1 MNIIQN
7 NLLSGYRN
15 TGFNVSSI
23 GGTPVA
29 DSSYWS
35 GLGSGSTASALG
47 GLQYN
52 PVQMAAGNATAK
64 AAGGAKSVGGGGV
77 PWGLIVQGAADT
89 INEVLSMYLENQTA
103 KAKANAY
110 RSQARMVQQ
119 AAVQKNKYLNEEIGQ
134 QVWNIYD
141 QSRALEGQQITAM
154 GASGF
159 TDVSAGDKRLLRDTR
174 LKTEAAVEGLNRSA
188 FLQQFETNRAAAMEA
203 SRLEYAAKMQ
213 DRIRKNTSG
222 LRGFARLNIN
232 LGLDAAGKYFG
243 ANFGKVGSGSD
254 INVFGSAQ

>member
-7 NLLSGYRN
+7 NLLTGYKN

-23 GGTPVA
+23 GNTPVA
-29 DSSYWS
+29 NSSYWS

-47 GLQYN
+47 GLEYN
-52 PVQMAAGNATAK
+52 PVQTAAGNAAAK
-64 AAGGAKSVGGGGV
+64 AASGGISWGSVAQIGAS
-77 PWGLIVQGAADT
+77 LIGNTASVY
-89 INEVLSMYLENQTA
+89 MENQVA
-103 KAKANAY
+103 KAKVSAY
-110 RSQARMVQQ
+110 RSQARLVQQ

-188 FLQQFETNRAAAMEA
+188 YLQQFETNRAAAMEA

-213 DRIRKNTSG
+213 DRIRKSTSG
-222 LRGFARLNIN
+222 WKAVGRVLADTT
-232 LGLDAAGKYFG
+232 LDAAGMYFG
-243 ANFGKVGSGSD
+243 NKASSGGSGLN
-254 INVFGSAQ
+254 INVFGSAK

>member
-29 DSSYWS
+29 NSSYWS

-52 PVQMAAGNATAK
+52 PVQIAAGKATAQ
-64 AAGGAKSVGGGGV
+64 AAGGAKSVGGGV

-188 FLQQFETNRAAAMEA
+188 YLQQFETNRAAAMEA

-222 LRGFARLNIN
+222 LRGFTRLNIN
-232 LGLDAAGKYFG
+232 LGLDAAGKYYG
-243 ANFGKVGSGSD
+243 ANLGKIGSGSD
-254 INVFGSAQ
+254 INVFGSVQ

>member
-15 TGFNVSSI
+15 AGFNVSSI

-29 DSSYWS
+29 NSSYWG
-35 GLGSGSTASALG
+35 GLGSGSTATALG
-47 GLQYN
+47 GLEYN
-52 PVQMAAGNATAK
+52 PIGAAADNATAK
-64 AAGGAKSVGGGGV
+64 TAGAI
-77 PWGLIVQGAADT
+77 PWGAITQVGASLISNAASVYT
-89 INEVLSMYLENQTA
+89 ENQVA
-103 KAKANAY
+103 KAKASAY

-134 QVWNIYD
+134 QVWNLYD
-141 QSRALEGQQITAM
+141 ASRALEGQQITAM

-213 DRIRKNTSG
+213 DRIRKSTSG
-222 LRGFARLNIN
+222 WKGIGRVLADTT
-232 LGLDAAGKYFG
+232 LDAAGMYFS
-243 ANFGKVGSGSD
+243 GKAAGSGSGLN
-254 INVFGSAQ
+254 IYVFGSAK

>member
-1 MNIIQN
+1 MNFYQN
-7 NLLSGYRN
+7 NLLSGYN
-15 TGFNVSSI
+15 QGFQVSSI
-23 GGTPVA
+23 GNVPVA
-29 DSSYWS
+29 NSSYWS
-35 GLGSGSTASALG
+35 SLGKGASVAG
-47 GLQYN
+47 GLNYS
-52 PVQMAAGNATAK
+52 PMSAAGSNV
-64 AAGGAKSVGGGGV
+64 AGNMGAGKGSGV

-89 INEVLSMYLENQTA
+89 INEGLSMYLENQTA
-103 KAKANAY
+103 KAKASAY
-110 RSQARMVQQ
+110 RSQARLVQQ
-119 AAVQKNKYLNEEIGQ
+119 AAVQKNKYLNEEVGQ
-134 QVWNIYD
+134 QVWNLYD

-188 FLQQFETNRAAAMEA
+188 YLQQFETNRAAAMEA

-232 LGLDAAGKYFG
+232 LGLDAAGKYYG
-243 ANFGKVGSGSD
+243 ANLGKMGSGSD
-254 INVFGSAQ
+254 INVFGSVQ

>member
-29 DSSYWS
+29 NSSYWS

-47 GLQYN
+47 GLEYN
-52 PVQMAAGNATAK
+52 PTKAAADNATTQ
-64 AAGGAKSVGGGGV
+64 AAGGGGSAI
-77 PWGLIVQGAADT
+77 PWGSVAQIAASLISNTASVY
-89 INEVLSMYLENQTA
+89 MENQVA
-103 KAKANAY
+103 KAKASAY

-154 GASGF
+154 GTSGF

-213 DRIRKNTSG
+213 DRIRKSTSG
-222 LRGFARLNIN
+222 WKAVGRVLADTT
-232 LGLDAAGKYFG
+232 LDAAGMYFG
-243 ANFGKVGSGSD
+243 GKAAGNGSGLN
-254 INVFGSAQ
+254 INVFGSAK

>member
-23 GGTPVA
+23 GNTPVA
-29 DSSYWS
+29 SASYWS

-47 GLQYN
+47 GLEYN
-52 PVQMAAGNATAK
+52 PVQAAAGNAAAK
-64 AAGGAKSVGGGGV
+64 AASGGISWGSVAQIGAS
-77 PWGLIVQGAADT
+77 LIGNTASVY
-89 INEVLSMYLENQTA
+89 MENQVA
-103 KAKANAY
+103 KAKASAY
-110 RSQARMVQQ
+110 RSQARLVQQ

-134 QVWNIYD
+134 QIWNIYD

-188 FLQQFETNRAAAMEA
+188 YLQQFETNRAAAMEA

-213 DRIRKNTSG
+213 DRIRKSTSG
-222 LRGFARLNIN
+222 WKAVGRVLADTT
-232 LGLDAAGKYFG
+232 LDAAGMYFG
-243 ANFGKVGSGSD
+243 NKASSGGSGLN
-254 INVFGSAQ
+254 INVFGSAK

>member
-29 DSSYWS
+29 NASYWS

-47 GLQYN
+47 GLEYN
-52 PVQMAAGNATAK
+52 PVQAATDNTSAQVAS
-64 AAGGAKSVGGGGV
+64 GGSRAI
-77 PWGLIVQGAADT
+77 PWGAVAQIGASLISNTASVY
-89 INEVLSMYLENQTA
+89 MENQVA
-103 KAKANAY
+103 KAKASAY

-119 AAVQKNKYLNEEIGQ
+119 AAVQKNKYLNEEVGQ
-134 QVWNIYD
+134 QVWNLYD
-141 QSRALEGQQITAM
+141 VRRALEGQQITAM

-174 LKTEAAVEGLNRSA
+174 LKTDAAVEGLNRSA
-188 FLQQFETNRAAAMEA
+188 YLQQFETNRAAAMEA

-213 DRIRKNTSG
+213 DRIRKSTSG
-222 LRGFARLNIN
+222 WKAVGRVLADTT
-232 LGLDAAGKYFG
+232 LDAAGMYFG
-243 ANFGKVGSGSD
+243 GKAAGNGSGLN
-254 INVFGSAQ
+254 INVFGSAK

>member
-29 DSSYWS
+29 DASYWS

-47 GLQYN
+47 GLEYN
-52 PVQMAAGNATAK
+52 PVQAATDNTSAQVA
-64 AAGGAKSVGGGGV
+64 SGGGRAI
-77 PWGLIVQGAADT
+77 PWGAVAQIGASLISNTASVY
-89 INEVLSMYLENQTA
+89 MENQVA
-103 KAKANAY
+103 KAKASAY

-174 LKTEAAVEGLNRSA
+174 LKTDAAVEGLNRSA

-213 DRIRKNTSG
+213 DRIRKSTSG
-222 LRGFARLNIN
+222 WKAVGRVLADTT
-232 LGLDAAGKYFG
+232 LDAAGMYFG
-243 ANFGKVGSGSD
+243 GKAAGNGSGLN
-254 INVFGSAQ
+254 INVFGSAK

>member
-23 GGTPVA
+23 GGNPVA
-29 DSSYWS
+29 GASYWS

-52 PVQMAAGNATAK
+52 PVQMAAGNATAQ
-64 AAGGAKSVGGGGV
+64 AAGGGGSAI
-77 PWGLIVQGAADT
+77 PWGAVVQIGASLMSNTAS
-89 INEVLSMYLENQTA
+89 VYMGNQVA
-103 KAKANAY
+103 KAKASAY

-174 LKTEAAVEGLNRSA
+174 LKTEATVEGLNRSA
-188 FLQQFETNRAAAMEA
+188 FLQQFEINRAAAMEA

-213 DRIRKNTSG
+213 DRIRKSTSG
-222 LRGFARLNIN
+222 WKAVGRVLADTT
-232 LGLDAAGKYFG
+232 LDAAGMYFG
-243 ANFGKVGSGSD
+243 GKAAGSGSGLN
-254 INVFGSAQ
+254 INVFGSAK

>member
-29 DSSYWS
+29 NSSYWS

-47 GLQYN
+47 GLEYN
-52 PVQMAAGNATAK
+52 PTKAAADNATAQ
-64 AAGGAKSVGGGGV
+64 AASGGGSAI
-77 PWGLIVQGAADT
+77 PWGSVAQIAASLISNTASVY
-89 INEVLSMYLENQTA
+89 MENQVA
-103 KAKANAY
+103 KAKASAY

-119 AAVQKNKYLNEEIGQ
+119 ASVQKNKYLNEEIGQ

-188 FLQQFETNRAAAMEA
+188 FLQQFEINRAAAMEA

-213 DRIRKNTSG
+213 DRIRKSTSG
-222 LRGFARLNIN
+222 LKAVGRVLADTT
-232 LGLDAAGKYFG
+232 LDAAGMYFG
-243 ANFGKVGSGSD
+243 GKAAGNGSGLN
-254 INVFGSAQ
+254 INVFGSAK

>member
-29 DSSYWS
+29 NSSHWS

-47 GLQYN
+47 GLEYN
-52 PVQMAAGNATAK
+52 PTKAAADNATTQ
-64 AAGGAKSVGGGGV
+64 AAGGGGSAI
-77 PWGLIVQGAADT
+77 PWGSVAQIAASLISNTASVY
-89 INEVLSMYLENQTA
+89 MENQVA
-103 KAKANAY
+103 KAKASAY

-154 GASGF
+154 GVSGF

-213 DRIRKNTSG
+213 DRIRKSTSG
-222 LRGFARLNIN
+222 WKAVGRVLADTT
-232 LGLDAAGKYFG
+232 LDAAGMYFG
-243 ANFGKVGSGSD
+243 GKAAGNGSGLN
-254 INVFGSAQ
+254 INVFGSAK

>member
-29 DSSYWS
+29 NSSYWS

-47 GLQYN
+47 GLEYN
-52 PVQMAAGNATAK
+52 PTKAAADNATTQ
-64 AAGGAKSVGGGGV
+64 AAGGGGSAI
-77 PWGLIVQGAADT
+77 PWGSVAQIAASLISNTASVY
-89 INEVLSMYLENQTA
+89 MENQVA
-103 KAKANAY
+103 KAKASAY

-154 GASGF
+154 GVSGF

-213 DRIRKNTSG
+213 DRIRKSTSG
-222 LRGFARLNIN
+222 WKAVGRVLADTT
-232 LGLDAAGKYFG
+232 LDAAGMYFG
-243 ANFGKVGSGSD
+243 GKAAGNGSGLN
-254 INVFGSAQ
+254 INVFGSAK

>member
-29 DSSYWS
+29 NSSYWS
-35 GLGSGSTASALG
+35 GLGNGSTASALG
-47 GLQYN
+47 GLEYN
-52 PVQMAAGNATAK
+52 PTQVAANNATAQ
-64 AAGGAKSVGGGGV
+64 AASGGGSAI
-77 PWGLIVQGAADT
+77 PWGSVAQIAASLISNTASVY
-89 INEVLSMYLENQTA
+89 MENQVA
-103 KAKANAY
+103 KAKASAY
-110 RSQARMVQQ
+110 RSQARIVQQ
-119 AAVQKNKYLNEEIGQ
+119 AAVQKNKYLNEEVGQ
-134 QVWNIYD
+134 QIWNIYD

-213 DRIRKNTSG
+213 DRIRKSTSG
-222 LRGFARLNIN
+222 WKAVGRVLADTT
-232 LGLDAAGKYFG
+232 LDAAGMYFG
-243 ANFGKVGSGSD
+243 GKAAGNGSGLN
-254 INVFGSAQ
+254 INVFGSAK

>member
-29 DSSYWS
+29 NSSYWS
-35 GLGSGSTASALG
+35 SLGNGSTASALG

-52 PVQMAAGNATAK
+52 PVQMAAGNATTQ
-64 AAGGAKSVGGGGV
+64 AASGGGSAI
-77 PWGLIVQGAADT
+77 PWGSVAQIAASLISNTASVY
-89 INEVLSMYLENQTA
+89 MENQVA
-103 KAKANAY
+103 KAKASAY

-154 GASGF
+154 GTSGF

-213 DRIRKNTSG
+213 DRIRKSTSG
-222 LRGFARLNIN
+222 WKAVGRVLADTT
-232 LGLDAAGKYFG
+232 LDAAGMYFG
-243 ANFGKVGSGSD
+243 GKATGNGSGLN
-254 INVFGSAQ
+254 INVFGSAK

>member
-7 NLLSGYRN
+7 NLLTGYGN

-29 DSSYWS
+29 NASYWS

-47 GLQYN
+47 GLEYN
-52 PVQMAAGNATAK
+52 PVQAATDNTSAQVA
-64 AAGGAKSVGGGGV
+64 SGGGSAI
-77 PWGLIVQGAADT
+77 PWGAVAQIGASLISNTASVY
-89 INEVLSMYLENQTA
+89 MENQVA
-103 KAKANAY
+103 KAKASAY

-154 GASGF
+154 GTSGF

-213 DRIRKNTSG
+213 DRIRKSTSG
-222 LRGFARLNIN
+222 WKAVGRVLADTT
-232 LGLDAAGKYFG
+232 LDAAGMYFG
-243 ANFGKVGSGSD
+243 GKAAGNGSGLN
-254 INVFGSAQ
+254 INVFGSAK

>member
-23 GGTPVA
+23 GGNPVA
-29 DSSYWS
+29 GASYWS

-52 PVQMAAGNATAK
+52 PVQMVAGNATAQ
-64 AAGGAKSVGGGGV
+64 AAGGGGSAI
-77 PWGLIVQGAADT
+77 PWGAVVQIGASLMSNTAS
-89 INEVLSMYLENQTA
+89 VYMENQVA
-103 KAKANAY
+103 KAKASAY

-174 LKTEAAVEGLNRSA
+174 LKTEATVEGLNRSA
-188 FLQQFETNRAAAMEA
+188 FLQQFEINRAAAMEA

-213 DRIRKNTSG
+213 DRIRKSTSG
-222 LRGFARLNIN
+222 WKAVGRVLADTT
-232 LGLDAAGKYFG
+232 LDAAGMYFG
-243 ANFGKVGSGSD
+243 GKAAGSGSGLN
-254 INVFGSAQ
+254 INVFGSAK

>member
-29 DSSYWS
+29 NSSYWS

-47 GLQYN
+47 GLEYN
-52 PVQMAAGNATAK
+52 PTKAAADNATAQ
-64 AAGGAKSVGGGGV
+64 AAGGGGSAI
-77 PWGLIVQGAADT
+77 PWGSVAQIAASLISNTASVY
-89 INEVLSMYLENQTA
+89 MENQVA
-103 KAKANAY
+103 KAKASAY

-154 GASGF
+154 GTSGF

-213 DRIRKNTSG
+213 DRIRKSTSG
-222 LRGFARLNIN
+222 WKAVGRVLADTT
-232 LGLDAAGKYFG
+232 LDAAGMYFG
-243 ANFGKVGSGSD
+243 GKAAGNGSGLN
-254 INVFGSAQ
+254 INVFGSAK

>member
-7 NLLSGYRN
+7 NLLTGYGN
-15 TGFNVSSI
+15 TGFKVSSI

-29 DSSYWS
+29 DASYWS

-47 GLQYN
+47 GLEYN
-52 PVQMAAGNATAK
+52 PVQASADNTSAQVASGGGNAI
-64 AAGGAKSVGGGGV
+64 
-77 PWGLIVQGAADT
+77 PWGAVAQIGASLISNTASVY
-89 INEVLSMYLENQTA
+89 MENKIA
-103 KAKANAY
+103 KAKASAY
-110 RSQARMVQQ
+110 RSQARLVQQ
-119 AAVQKNKYLNEEIGQ
+119 AAIQKNKYLNEEIGQ

-213 DRIRKNTSG
+213 DRIRKSTSG
-222 LRGFARLNIN
+222 WKAVGRVLADTT
-232 LGLDAAGKYFG
+232 LDAAGMYFG
-243 ANFGKVGSGSD
+243 GKAAGSGSGLN
-254 INVFGSAQ
+254 INVFGSAK

>member
-15 TGFNVSSI
+15 TGFNVGSI

-29 DSSYWS
+29 NSSYWS

-47 GLQYN
+47 GLEYN
-52 PVQMAAGNATAK
+52 PTKAAAGNATAQ
-64 AAGGAKSVGGGGV
+64 AASGGGSAI
-77 PWGLIVQGAADT
+77 PWGSVAQIAASLISNTASVY
-89 INEVLSMYLENQTA
+89 MENQVA
-103 KAKANAY
+103 KAKASAY

-174 LKTEAAVEGLNRSA
+174 LKTEADVEGLNRSA

-213 DRIRKNTSG
+213 DRIRKSTSG
-222 LRGFARLNIN
+222 WKAVGRVLADTT
-232 LGLDAAGKYFG
+232 LDAAGMYFI
-243 ANFGKVGSGSD
+243 GKAAGNGSGLN
-254 INVFGSAQ
+254 INVFGSAK

>member
-29 DSSYWS
+29 NSSYWS

-47 GLQYN
+47 GLEYSPTQ
-52 PVQMAAGNATAK
+52 VAANNATAQ
-64 AAGGAKSVGGGGV
+64 AASGGSAI
-77 PWGLIVQGAADT
+77 PWGAVAQIGASLISNTASVY
-89 INEVLSMYLENQTA
+89 MENQVA
-103 KAKANAY
+103 KASAY
-110 RSQARMVQQ
+110 RSQARLVQQ
-119 AAVQKNKYLNEEIGQ
+119 TAVQKNKYLNEEIGQ

-188 FLQQFETNRAAAMEA
+188 YLQQFETNRAAAMEA

-213 DRIRKNTSG
+213 DRIRKSTSG
-222 LRGFARLNIN
+222 WKAVGRVLADTT
-232 LGLDAAGKYFG
+232 LDAAGMYFG
-243 ANFGKVGSGSD
+243 NKAAGSGSGLN
-254 INVFGSAQ
+254 INVFGSAK

>member
-15 TGFNVSSI
+15 TGFNVGSI

-29 DSSYWS
+29 NYSYWS

-47 GLQYN
+47 GLEYN
-52 PVQMAAGNATAK
+52 PTKVATNNATAQ
-64 AAGGAKSVGGGGV
+64 AAGGTAIPAGAVAQIGASLISNTASVY
-77 PWGLIVQGAADT
+77 
-89 INEVLSMYLENQTA
+89 MENQVA
-103 KAKANAY
+103 KAKASAY
-110 RSQARMVQQ
+110 RSQARLVQQ
-119 AAVQKNKYLNEEIGQ
+119 AAIQKNKYLNEEVGQ
-134 QVWNIYD
+134 QVWNIYN

-213 DRIRKNTSG
+213 DRIRKSTSG
-222 LRGFARLNIN
+222 WKAVGRVLADTT
-232 LGLDAAGKYFG
+232 LDAAGMYFG
-243 ANFGKVGSGSD
+243 GKTAGSGSGLN
-254 INVFGSAQ
+254 INVFGSAK

>member
-15 TGFNVSSI
+15 TGFNVGSI
-23 GGTPVA
+23 GGTPVTS
-29 DSSYWS
+29 SSYWS

-47 GLQYN
+47 GLEYN
-52 PVQMAAGNATAK
+52 PTQAVADNVSAQAADGGGNAI
-64 AAGGAKSVGGGGV
+64 
-77 PWGLIVQGAADT
+77 PWGAVAQIGASLISNTASVY
-89 INEVLSMYLENQTA
+89 MENQVA
-103 KAKANAY
+103 KAKASAY

-188 FLQQFETNRAAAMEA
+188 YLQQFETNRAAAMEA

-213 DRIRKNTSG
+213 DRIRKSTSG
-222 LRGFARLNIN
+222 WKAVGRVLADTT
-232 LGLDAAGKYFG
+232 LDAAGMYFG
-243 ANFGKVGSGSD
+243 NKASSGGSGLN
-254 INVFGSAQ
+254 INVFGSAK

>member
-7 NLLSGYRN
+7 NLLTGYRN

-29 DSSYWS
+29 NASYWS

-47 GLQYN
+47 GLEYN
-52 PVQMAAGNATAK
+52 PTQAAANNAIAQ
-64 AAGGAKSVGGGGV
+64 AASGGGI
-77 PWGLIVQGAADT
+77 PWGAVAQIGASLISNTASVY
-89 INEVLSMYLENQTA
+89 MENQVA
-103 KAKANAY
+103 KAKATAY
-110 RSQARMVQQ
+110 RSQARLVQQ

-134 QVWNIYD
+134 QIWNIYD

-213 DRIRKNTSG
+213 DRIRKSTSG
-222 LRGFARLNIN
+222 WKAVGRVLADTT
-232 LGLDAAGKYFG
+232 LDAAGMYFG
-243 ANFGKVGSGSD
+243 NKAAGSGSGLN
-254 INVFGSAQ
+254 INVFGSAK

>member
-7 NLLSGYRN
+7 NLSSYRN

-29 DSSYWS
+29 NSSYWS
-35 GLGSGSTASALG
+35 GLGSGSTVSALG
-47 GLQYN
+47 RFQYN
-52 PVQMAAGNATAK
+52 PVQIAADNATAQ
-64 AAGGAKSVGGGGV
+64 AAGGAKSVGGGV

-159 TDVSAGDKRLLRDTR
+159 TDVSAGDKRLL
-174 LKTEAAVEGLNRSA
+174 L
-188 FLQQFETNRAAAMEA
+188 
-203 SRLEYAAKMQ
+203 
-213 DRIRKNTSG
+213 
-222 LRGFARLNIN
+222 
-232 LGLDAAGKYFG
+232 
-243 ANFGKVGSGSD
+243 
-254 INVFGSAQ
+254 

>member
-29 DSSYWS
+29 NSSYWS

-47 GLQYN
+47 GLEYN
-52 PVQMAAGNATAK
+52 PTQAAADNATAQ
-64 AAGGAKSVGGGGV
+64 AASGGGSAI
-77 PWGLIVQGAADT
+77 PWGSVAQIAASLISNTASVY
-89 INEVLSMYLENQTA
+89 MENQVA
-103 KAKANAY
+103 KAKASAY

-134 QVWNIYD
+134 KVWNIYD

-188 FLQQFETNRAAAMEA
+188 FLQQFETNRSAAMEA

-213 DRIRKNTSG
+213 DRIRKSTSG
-222 LRGFARLNIN
+222 WKAVGRVLADTT
-232 LGLDAAGKYFG
+232 LDAAGMYFG
-243 ANFGKVGSGSD
+243 GKAAGNGSGLN
-254 INVFGSAQ
+254 INVFGSAK

>member
-15 TGFNVSSI
+15 TGFNVGSI

-29 DSSYWS
+29 NSSYWS

-47 GLQYN
+47 GLEYN
-52 PVQMAAGNATAK
+52 PTKAAAGNATAQ
-64 AAGGAKSVGGGGV
+64 AASGGGSAI
-77 PWGLIVQGAADT
+77 PWGSVAQIAASLISNTASVY
-89 INEVLSMYLENQTA
+89 MENQVA
-103 KAKANAY
+103 KAKASAY

-174 LKTEAAVEGLNRSA
+174 LKTEADVEGLNRSA

-213 DRIRKNTSG
+213 DRIRKSTSG
-222 LRGFARLNIN
+222 WKAVGRVLADTT
-232 LGLDAAGKYFG
+232 LDAAGMYFG
-243 ANFGKVGSGSD
+243 GKAAGNGSGLN
-254 INVFGSAQ
+254 INVFGSAK

>member
-7 NLLSGYRN
+7 NLLSGYGN

-29 DSSYWS
+29 NASYWS

-47 GLQYN
+47 ELEYN
-52 PVQMAAGNATAK
+52 PVQAATDNTSAQVA
-64 AAGGAKSVGGGGV
+64 SGGGSAI
-77 PWGLIVQGAADT
+77 PWGSVAQIAASLISNTASVY
-89 INEVLSMYLENQTA
+89 MENQVA
-103 KAKANAY
+103 KAKASAY

-213 DRIRKNTSG
+213 DRIRKSTSG
-222 LRGFARLNIN
+222 WKAVGRVLADTT
-232 LGLDAAGKYFG
+232 LDAAGMYFG
-243 ANFGKVGSGSD
+243 GKAAGNGSGLN
-254 INVFGSAQ
+254 INVFGSAK

>member
-1 MNIIQN
+1 
-7 NLLSGYRN
+7 
-15 TGFNVSSI
+15 
-23 GGTPVA
+23 
-29 DSSYWS
+29 
-35 GLGSGSTASALG
+35 
-47 GLQYN
+47 
-52 PVQMAAGNATAK
+52 
-64 AAGGAKSVGGGGV
+64 
-77 PWGLIVQGAADT
+77 
-89 INEVLSMYLENQTA
+89 
-103 KAKANAY
+103 
-110 RSQARMVQQ
+110 
-119 AAVQKNKYLNEEIGQ
+119 
-134 QVWNIYD
+134 
-141 QSRALEGQQITAM
+141 M

-243 ANFGKVGSGSD
+243 ANLGKVGSGSD

>member
-29 DSSYWS
+29 NSSYWS
-35 GLGSGSTASALG
+35 GLGNGSTASALG
-47 GLQYN
+47 GLEYN
-52 PVQMAAGNATAK
+52 PTKAAADNATAQ
-64 AAGGAKSVGGGGV
+64 AAGGGGSAI
-77 PWGLIVQGAADT
+77 PWGSVAQIAASLISNTA
-89 INEVLSMYLENQTA
+89 SMYMENQVA
-103 KAKANAY
+103 KAKASAY

-141 QSRALEGQQITAM
+141 QSRELEGQQITAM
-154 GASGF
+154 GVSGF

-213 DRIRKNTSG
+213 DRIRKSTSG
-222 LRGFARLNIN
+222 WKAVGRVLADTT
-232 LGLDAAGKYFG
+232 LDAAGMYFVSKAASG
-243 ANFGKVGSGSD
+243 GSGLN
-254 INVFGSAQ
+254 INVFGSAK